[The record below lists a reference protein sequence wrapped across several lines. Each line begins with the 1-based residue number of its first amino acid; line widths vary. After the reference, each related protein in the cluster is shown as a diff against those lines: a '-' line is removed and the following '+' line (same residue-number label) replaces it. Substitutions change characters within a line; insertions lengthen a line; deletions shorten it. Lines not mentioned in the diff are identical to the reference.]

1 MESIHEELE
10 YLDNSA
16 DLSFTR
22 GHSGLVNG
30 YSEHKPDLDD
40 PGEIR
45 QNLRAAMKGARHR
58 ITNLRLDLEEK

>member
-1 MESIHEELE
+1 MESIHEGLE
-10 YLDNSA
+10 YLDHST
-16 DLSFTR
+16 DDSFTR

-30 YSEHKPDLDD
+30 YSEHKSDLEN

-45 QNLRAAMKGARHR
+45 QNLRAAMKGARQR